1 MRDATPFRELAPTK
15 VQELKNE
22 FARKT
27 AEAESLKGSLQKAEE
42 VLGAASEMLDKLSG
56 ERVRW
61 DAMMA
66 ELNSGLDAMKL
77 AATDPKEWMRARED
91 YDKRVAEDMIL
102 EGEGALT
109 REDAFKYLGVLVVS
123 FVGGRVFKQGKDDEG
138 A

>member
-1 MRDATPFRELAPTK
+1 MDLDLGQMQDLFDAA
-15 VQELKNE
+15 
-22 FARKT
+22 A
-27 AEAESLKGSLQKAEE
+27 ADGAESDAAAPQPAAEKPLPE
-42 VLGAASEMLDKLSG
+42 I
-56 ERVRW
+56 
-61 DAMMA
+61 
-66 ELNSGLDAMKL
+66 NSGLDAVKL
-77 AATDPKEWMRARED
+77 AAMDPKEWMRARED

>member
-1 MRDATPFRELAPTK
+1 MVARATRRA
-15 VQELKNE
+15 
-22 FARKT
+22 
-27 AEAESLKGSLQKAEE
+27 GC
-42 VLGAASEMLDKLSG
+42 GAA
-56 ERVRW
+56 
-61 DAMMA
+61 A
-66 ELNSGLDAMKL
+66 EKPLPEINSGLDAVKL